1 MVTALLISPIKAWLA
16 CAGAKLK
23 QKKALVVPAAEALP
37 VHEDE
42 ELAAQSSTAPAGHV
56 APAGTLRRRL
66 DAGDLQEHLR
76 HDPLRLHKVC
86 CMCSGTLRIHAA
98 CID

>member
-1 MVTALLISPIKAWLA
+1 M
-16 CAGAKLK
+16 
-23 QKKALVVPAAEALP
+23 VPAAEALP

-42 ELAAQSSTAPAGHV
+42 ELAAQGEAAPAGHV

-76 HDPLRLHKVC
+76 HDPLRLHKVR
-86 CMCSGTLRIHAA
+86 CMCSGMQSPASCMDVFFPLRKTSPEQW
-98 CID
+98 